1 MYTSNPTTPSK
12 KDKSGQKGHVLYST
26 HYYVLHFSTYYTY
39 ILLLI
44 NLILHIYTYI
54 GLIST
59 LEFNPD
65 YSGCY
70 AAGSYNNNIHIYVE
84 NMIGSAL
91 EISNLDA
98 GVSSLK
104 WSKCG
109 LYLYIGLRKYNHII
123 VYDVRTNRCEV
134 GRIVRSLTTNQR
146 LSFDIH
152 PTDSILMTGSEDE
165 GLLFY
170 DTITYQLLS
179 SHQLTNHATTSTAH
193 PTSSYKS
200 IKSPCIN
207 TAQYCPTDP
216 NMIGICIGQR
226 TYPLPHSTPHSTST
240 TTPVFHHTSGA
251 HSADSHNSDAE
262 SDVDSNTGD
271 DEKYTTPESYIE
283 LYTITGDTS
292 STAVDD
298 SDVNGESV
306 TVCMTE

>member
-1 MYTSNPTTPSK
+1 
-12 KDKSGQKGHVLYST
+12 
-26 HYYVLHFSTYYTY
+26 
-39 ILLLI
+39 
-44 NLILHIYTYI
+44 
-54 GLIST
+54 
-59 LEFNPD
+59 
-65 YSGCY
+65 
-70 AAGSYNNNIHIYVE
+70 
-84 NMIGSAL
+84 MIGSAL

-152 PTDSILMTGSEDE
+152 PTDNILMTGSEDE

-179 SHQLTNHATTSTAH
+179 SHQFTNHTTSTAH

-240 TTPVFHHTSGA
+240 TTPVFHHPSGA